1 MKMKG
6 ILKRLATLTIMAALV
21 LCLLPMMSMTAF
33 AESNSA
39 TYTDGVY
46 ALEVTNYDE
55 YMKTGTHVRSIELLG
70 IENVDISINTS
81 NQIVCSFKLRFIDA
95 IEQEC
100 TTDYSFSF
108 TVENKSC
115 TEAIS
120 HSFEATY
127 GKGSS
132 TTYVVTKGT
141 LTRAARTEHTGDA
154 TCIAK
159 AKCSVCGEEYG
170 AVNPDAHIWGD
181 WTYSNGKHSRT
192 CTLNGT
198 HKESAN
204 CTRGENDRCTVCETN
219 LVASLTSG
227 DTTTYYKTVD
237 EAFAAAQAAGSGTVT
252 VLANAEY
259 TREKPTVPI
268 IYPKNISLVVNPNVT
283 LTTEAFLRLRGS
295 ISGGG
300 TIAGT
305 NQGWL
310 IAYDGSTIEGI
321 TATAGLNI
329 AGGTVLSGT
338 FAGEVQSDGTIKG
351 GTFSGMVYNSGTI
364 EGGTFSETVVNH
376 DFYYGSWAGT
386 ISGGTFNCTV
396 ENTPGTI
403 NGGTFNGQ
411 LTNKPYGEPY
421 SEYESYVEATVDA
434 DKLTL
439 GENFSFTNQ
448 GGTVTCNTH
457 QRTTPATCM
466 APETCIFCGHTE
478 GEKDNTAHSL
488 SYSAADNVITETCA
502 HGCAAPATATL
513 AINTGSVTYNGTAQT
528 IETSIPHSATW
539 RGERLTAQY
548 ENNTNVGT
556 ATVYIQAGE
565 AKAVKTFE
573 ITKAAPTLEHFDIA
587 LPQNAVYDGDPKPA
601 TVKLKDG
608 YTGAGEIQIKY
619 YQGENYLGSAPTDAG
634 TYAVKFS
641 VADGTN
647 FNAMELTEA
656 GSFTI
661 AKAETVNTAPVAIQN
676 LVYDGSELALI
687 TAGEVTGAAQAAG
700 YKMMYMLEEEGAVY
714 TDTIPVA
721 TDAGTYKIIWYA
733 GYDNDNF
740 IMNSGT
746 MEVTIAKADI
756 DYTAPTAETLT
767 YNTKQQ
773 YLVSGGDSRLQYK
786 LDNGEWSDTIPY
798 ATNAGDY
805 TVYYRTNMGDNYN
818 NVPETPISAKIA
830 PFNFATAEGSQVGLV
845 ENSFV
850 YDGTAKTGNI
860 SAKVEFQNTEPQH
873 PIIEVTLTKGTDF
886 TLTYENNVKVGTATA
901 TFTGKGNYT
910 GVITDTFEITKAPLT
925 LTVEDQT
932 ITYGEEIDQSKYSV
946 TGLAA
951 GDTAT
956 VTLTPSTT
964 DITKSGSITAEIT
977 IKNAA
982 GEDVTACYTVATSAA
997 GLVID
1002 PDLSAIKDLTVE
1014 NVHYSSESAIKGLQD
1029 ALNDATEDTA
1039 TQDAIKDAKVKCAQL
1054 LTQINESL
1062 DALETD
1068 EINATL
1074 STTASNVKLTDKAN
1088 VTKAIADIK
1097 AAKEKFDGNYS
1108 DEEIETLDKQIAQ
1121 LEAALKA
1128 IGNAEAVIAELND
1141 MPAEVE
1147 PDDDAAIKA
1156 KAAYEKLTSNERS
1169 MVNSVAAAKV
1179 AALTNYKI
1187 VKGDKGTWKDGTLTF
1202 TINGDHD
1209 RFTGVQV
1216 NGKAISKS
1224 YYSSKS
1230 GSTIVTLKESYIKT
1244 ISSQATHKITFLF
1257 NDGTVEGTFYI
1268 HKDAM
1273 TPATGDEANIVLYSA
1288 VFAVSLAA
1296 LVALFLV
1303 SKKRKQEN
1311 S

>member
-1 MKMKG
+1 MKG

-46 ALEVTNYDE
+46 VLEVTNYDE
-55 YMKTGTHVRSIELLG
+55 YMQTGTHVRSIELLG

-132 TTYVVTKGT
+132 ATYVVTKGT

-227 DTTTYYKTVD
+227 DTTTYYNTVD

-259 TREKPTVPI
+259 TREKSGAI
-268 IYPKNISLVVNPNVT
+268 LYSENISLVVNPNVT
-283 LTTEAFLRLRGS
+283 LTTKAFLRLYGS

-329 AGGTVLSGT
+329 AGGTILSGT

-376 DFYYGSWAGT
+376 DYDSYYSERGAGT

-421 SEYESYVEATVDA
+421 SEYEPYVEATVDA

-448 GGTVTCNTH
+448 GGTVNCTTH
-457 QRTTPATCM
+457 KRRLPATCKEG
-466 APETCIFCGHTE
+466 AKCIFCGNIE
-478 GEKDNTAHSL
+478 GDPDPTAHSL

-513 AINTGSVTYNGTAQT
+513 EINTGSVVYTGEEQKVPATVAHT
-528 IETSIPHSATW
+528 ETW
-539 RGERLTAQY
+539 RGSELIAQY
-548 ENNTNVGT
+548 KNNTDVGT

-573 ITKAAPTLEHFDIA
+573 ITKAAPTLEHFDIT
-587 LPQNAVYDGDPKPA
+587 LPQNAVYDGDQKPA

-619 YQGENYLGSAPTDAG
+619 YQGENDLGSAPTDAG
-634 TYAVKFS
+634 TYTVKFS

-661 AKAETVNTAPVAIQN
+661 AKAETVNIAPVAIQN

-721 TDAGTYKIIWYA
+721 TDAGTYIIIWCA

-756 DYTAPTAETLT
+756 DYTAPTARTLT
-767 YNTKQQ
+767 YNTKPQE
-773 YLVSGGDSRLQYK
+773 LITAGVGALQYK
-786 LDNGEWSDTIPY
+786 LGDGEWYDAVPT

-860 SAKVEFQNTEPQH
+860 SSKVKFQTSDPYLLEK
-873 PIIEVTLTKGTDF
+873 TLTKDTDF
-886 TLTYENNVKVGTATA
+886 TVAYANNVKAGTATA

-946 TGLAA
+946 TGLAI

-964 DITKSGSITAEIT
+964 NITKSGSITAEIT

-1002 PDLSAIKDLTVE
+1002 PDLSPIKDLTVE

-1062 DALETD
+1062 DALKTD

-1108 DEEIETLDKQIAQ
+1108 DEDIETLDKQIAQ
-1121 LEAALKA
+1121 LEATLKA
-1128 IGNAEAVIAELND
+1128 IGNAEAVIADLNA
-1141 MPAEVE
+1141 MPADVE

-1187 VKGDKGTWKDGTLTF
+1187 VKGDKGTWKNGTLTF

-1303 SKKRKQEN
+1303 SKKRKQKN

>member
-1 MKMKG
+1 MKG

-46 ALEVTNYDE
+46 VLEVTNYDE
-55 YMKTGTHVRSIELLG
+55 YMQTGTHVRSIELLG

-95 IEQEC
+95 IEQER

-132 TTYVVTKGT
+132 MAYVVTKGT

-159 AKCSVCGEEYG
+159 AKCSVCGEAYG
-170 AVNPDAHIWGD
+170 EVNPDAHIWGA

-283 LTTEAFLRLRGS
+283 LTTEAFLRLCGS

-338 FAGEVQSDGTIKG
+338 FAGEVQNDGTIKG

-376 DFYYGSWAGT
+376 DYYYRSWAGT
-386 ISGGTFNCTV
+386 IRGGTFNCTV

-513 AINTGSVTYNGTAQT
+513 EINTGSVVYTGEEQKVPATVAHT
-528 IETSIPHSATW
+528 ETW
-539 RGERLTAQY
+539 RGSELIAQY
-548 ENNTNVGT
+548 KNNTDVGT

-573 ITKAAPTLEHFDIA
+573 ITKAAPTLEHFDIT

-619 YQGENYLGSAPTDAG
+619 YQGENDLGSAPTDAG

-641 VADGTN
+641 VANGTN

-661 AKAETVNTAPVAIQN
+661 AKAEAVKTAPVAIQN
-676 LVYDGSELALI
+676 LVYDGSEQALT
-687 TAGEVTGAAQAAG
+687 TAGTPNGDNVIYFRINTEDPYSENVL
-700 YKMMYMLEEEGAVY
+700 K
-714 TDTIPVA
+714 A
-721 TDAGTYKIIWYA
+721 TDAGTYTVKWYA
-733 GYDNDNF
+733 GEDGDPNYNPNQGE
-740 IMNSGT
+740 IT
-746 MEVTIAKADI
+746 VTIAKADI
-756 DYTAPTAETLT
+756 DYTAPTARTLT
-767 YNTKQQ
+767 YNTKPQE
-773 YLVSGGDSRLQYK
+773 LITAGVGALQYK
-786 LDNGEWSDTIPY
+786 LGDGEWYDAVPT

-805 TVYYRTNMGDNYN
+805 TVYYRIQLGDNYN
-818 NVPETPISAKIA
+818 NVPETPISVKIA

-860 SAKVEFQNTEPQH
+860 SSKVKFQTSDPY
-873 PIIEVTLTKGTDF
+873 PIEKTLTKDTDF
-886 TLTYENNVKVGTATA
+886 TVAYANNVKAGTATA

-964 DITKSGSITAEIT
+964 NITKSGSITAEIT

-1108 DEEIETLDKQIAQ
+1108 NEDIETLDKQIAQ

-1128 IGNAEAVIAELND
+1128 IGNAEAVIADLNN
-1141 MPAEVE
+1141 MPADVE

-1156 KAAYEKLTSNERS
+1156 KEAYEKLTSNERS

-1187 VKGDKGTWKDGTLTF
+1187 VKGDKGTWKNGTLTF

-1273 TPATGDEANIVLYSA
+1273 TPATGDEANIVLYST